1 VGGLEAAEN
10 VTTGRVTGIDIIV
23 DCRGPDSQ
31 KYDRHKRPHTLQE
44 CPRGVTK
51 LFHGATPFT
60 QRVDIGG
67 MRKSLRPLMTALA
80 AGRSI
85 LVFCLN
91 GQNRSIQTVTFCVA
105 SAGGDWGKATAA
117 VWTRRRLANYSS
129 LPGRPG

>member
-1 VGGLEAAEN
+1 MGGLEAAEN

-60 QRVDIGG
+60 QRVDLGG
-67 MRKSLRPLMTALA
+67 MRKSLRPLMEALA

-91 GQNRSIQTVTFCVA
+91 GQNRCIQTVTFCVA

-117 VWTRRRLANYSS
+117 VWTRRRLASYSS